1 MYLVT
6 SSVYVHFA
14 HHVRGH
20 AGPCISLHGH
30 TWKLEVILQARELDA
45 AGFVVD
51 FDVIKERLLD
61 PCHALLDHSLA
72 VGPETWGE
80 SKTELERLGHT
91 LVASREAFPG
101 TVGQPPPV
109 LSGELGGARNERPGG
124 IKVAVFPFSP
134 TSEQLACW
142 LHGVSNDLI
151 GDDRVSAACGRIY
164 EALHP
169 TELIA
174 EYRP

>member
-1 MYLVT
+1 MYTVT
-6 SSVYVHFA
+6 SSVFVHFA

-30 TWKLEVILQARELDA
+30 TWKLELAFQARELDPQ
-45 AGFVVD
+45 GFVVD
-51 FDVIKERLLD
+51 FDVVNDRLFV
-61 PCHALLDHSLA
+61 PCHTLLDHCLA
-72 VGPETWGE
+72 VGPDTWAE
-80 SKTELERLGHT
+80 SKDDLERIGCT
-91 LVASREAFPG
+91 LVASRREFPDAAG
-101 TVGQPPPV
+101 EGQAL

-134 TSEQLACW
+134 TSEQLARW
-142 LHGVSNDLI
+142 LCELGDAVI